1 MDIFYPRTVVI
12 QAVVFSLKQKQKTMK
27 KFLTIL
33 IILAITAAH
42 FLVPFILFVA
52 LLKIVMG

>member
-1 MDIFYPRTVVI
+1 MDIFYPQTVVI

-42 FLVPFILFVA
+42 FLVPFILCVT
-52 LLKIVMG
+52 LLKLFMG